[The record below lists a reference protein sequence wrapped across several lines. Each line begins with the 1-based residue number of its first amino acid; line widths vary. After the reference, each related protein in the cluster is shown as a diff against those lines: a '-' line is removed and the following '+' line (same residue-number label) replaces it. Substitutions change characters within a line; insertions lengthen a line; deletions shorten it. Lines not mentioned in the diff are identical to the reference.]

1 MGGGPETTVEPI
13 GESMTNSPIRCPE
26 GRLGVRYVDGETTR
40 VAPYCFECSL
50 LKPEQ
55 RCAEVRPQ
63 NLADEPSPAA
73 FESEVVLTSS

>member
-1 MGGGPETTVEPI
+1 
-13 GESMTNSPIRCPE
+13 MTNSPIRCPE

-63 NLADEPSPAA
+63 SGSDKPLSAA
-73 FESEVVLTSS
+73 PESEVVLTNS